1 MPDFWETMERHRKER
16 REKISEETRE
26 LERLYTLAY
35 TEYKEI
41 FGDFKSLLSLYAEP
55 GRMYPSDMTNL
66 QMYICRLSEQSE
78 KVRLNKMRMTLAK
91 GRERRLKEERNEQL

>member
-26 LERLYTLAY
+26 AERLYTLVYA
-35 TEYKEI
+35 EYKDI

-66 QMYICRLSEQSE
+66 QMHICHLSEQSE

-91 GRERRLKEERNEQL
+91 GRERRWREEKNEQL